1 MTNSNN
7 SKNHWIG
14 MPEFEQESQKPYA
27 MINVRFRNEDDLLE
41 FAKLIGQNLNKKSKS
56 IWYPKLENDGTGK
69 MRWF

>member
-1 MTNSNN
+1 
-7 SKNHWIG
+7 